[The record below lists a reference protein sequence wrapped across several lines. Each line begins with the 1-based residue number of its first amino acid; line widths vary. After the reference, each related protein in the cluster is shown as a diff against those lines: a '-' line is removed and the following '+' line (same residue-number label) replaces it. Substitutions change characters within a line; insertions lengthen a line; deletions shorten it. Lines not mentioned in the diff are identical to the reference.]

1 MGGGR
6 EREREREKEQTH
18 NCKEID
24 KDRRYNLILQINIR
38 ECTNYSLY
46 RDQTSVQ
53 QDMK

>member
-1 MGGGR
+1 M
-6 EREREREKEQTH
+6 
-18 NCKEID
+18 
-24 KDRRYNLILQINIR
+24 ILQINIR